1 MAKLFSVI
9 TVTKD
14 NLDGL
19 THTVKSTALQTHTDY
34 EHIIIDGASTDGTSA
49 YINSVILSESEGY
62 QKIIFMS
69 EPDDGLYDAMNKG
82 LAKATGDYV
91 IFMNA
96 GDVFADADIL
106 ELIAEQMETH
116 PDFLYGDALETDSS
130 GNLFYKKAHP
140 YTKAARGM
148 FTHHQSMIY
157 KRELIADLRYD
168 TAYKLAADYDFTLR
182 ALNNVQRVTY
192 CPFPICIFESGG
204 LSQTHANT
212 ARTEERD
219 IKIKLGKASQA
230 VAHVTAARQALSFKL
245 KSCAPSLYWRLK
257 SLTIR

>member
-19 THTVKSTALQTHTDY
+19 TRTFKSTALQTCTDY
-34 EHIIIDGASTDGTSA
+34 EHIVIDGASADGTHE
-49 YINSVILSESEGY
+49 YLQTTQTDWI
-62 QKIIFMS
+62 S
-69 EPDDGLYDAMNKG
+69 EPDGGLYDAMNKG
-82 LAKATGDYV
+82 LEKAAGDYV

-106 ELIAEQMETH
+106 ELIAEQMETK
-116 PDFLYGDALETDSS
+116 PDFLYGDALETDAS
-130 GNLFYKKAHP
+130 GNLLYKKARP

-157 KRELIADLRYD
+157 KRDVMTDLRYN
-168 TAYKLAADYDFTLR
+168 TAYKIAADYDFTLR
-182 ALNNVQRVTY
+182 ALDRARRVTY

-204 LSQTHANT
+204 LSQTHANA

-219 IKIKLGKASQA
+219 IKIKLGKASP
-230 VAHVTAARQALSFKL
+230 VAAHITTARQVLSFRL

-257 SLTIR
+257 SLTMR